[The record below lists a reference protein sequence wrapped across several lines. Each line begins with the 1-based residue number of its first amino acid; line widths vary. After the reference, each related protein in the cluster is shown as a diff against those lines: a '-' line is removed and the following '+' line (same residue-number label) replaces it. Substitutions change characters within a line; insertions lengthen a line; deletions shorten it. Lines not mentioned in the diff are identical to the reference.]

1 MDRNRKSKEKG
12 AGPSASG
19 EERLAPRWTVASQA
33 PLLCPGPGSPAGA
46 PSRTL

>member
-12 AGPSASG
+12 AGPSAAGGG
-19 EERLAPRWTVASQA
+19 EAGPALDGVSQA